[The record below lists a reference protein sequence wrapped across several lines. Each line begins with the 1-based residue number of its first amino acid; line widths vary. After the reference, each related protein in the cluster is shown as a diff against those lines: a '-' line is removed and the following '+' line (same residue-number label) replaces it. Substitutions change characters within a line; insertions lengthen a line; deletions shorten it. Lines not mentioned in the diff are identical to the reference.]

1 MKVVI
6 AGGTG
11 FVGRALSN
19 LLLQKGHDVIVL
31 TRNKNK
37 QSDARITYIE
47 WLNNESIEYEKLN
60 DVDAIINL
68 AGESINNRWTT
79 TMKEHILTSRL
90 KTTESI
96 HQLIKKLSK
105 KPNVY
110 IQASA
115 IGFYGTSDTETFTEK
130 HEQAGNDFL
139 AKVVSNWEQI
149 GKRIENE
156 GIRTVYMRF
165 GVVLDRNEGALPRLV
180 FPYKLFTG
188 GTIGNGKQWISWIHI
203 NDVCKLILF
212 AIEQKDLNGIV
223 NVTAPNP
230 VQMKTFGKTV
240 SRVLKRP
247 HWLPVPAF
255 VLKTMLGEMSM
266 LILKGQRVL
275 PEKALQHGFTFQFN
289 TVQETLEDLFS

>member
-90 KTTESI
+90 KATESI

-110 IQASA
+110 IQA
-115 IGFYGTSDTETFTEK
+115 
-130 HEQAGNDFL
+130 Q
-139 AKVVSNWEQI
+139 
-149 GKRIENE
+149 
-156 GIRTVYMRF
+156 
-165 GVVLDRNEGALPRLV
+165 P
-180 FPYKLFTG
+180 
-188 GTIGNGKQWISWIHI
+188 
-203 NDVCKLILF
+203 
-212 AIEQKDLNGIV
+212 
-223 NVTAPNP
+223 
-230 VQMKTFGKTV
+230 
-240 SRVLKRP
+240 
-247 HWLPVPAF
+247 
-255 VLKTMLGEMSM
+255 
-266 LILKGQRVL
+266 
-275 PEKALQHGFTFQFN
+275 
-289 TVQETLEDLFS
+289 